1 MHMPTCSV
9 DDLRY
14 YAERY
19 GALRDI
25 YIPRDYY
32 TSERAFMEEQAGVM
46 WTSMAWQGLALMQI
60 RVPVMKARAESW
72 SGASDLMMEE
82 YMVFMDDVHG

>member
-1 MHMPTCSV
+1 MQCLIILPDYLHVCVCFMHMRTCSV

-32 TSERAFMEEQAGVM
+32 TSERA
-46 WTSMAWQGLALMQI
+46 
-60 RVPVMKARAESW
+60 
-72 SGASDLMMEE
+72 
-82 YMVFMDDVHG
+82 